1 MKTWTRT
8 RGGLFAALLLAA
20 PGCVLAT
27 RAELE
32 GVQSRNRVLQEQH
45 QAHLAEIENLKTHS
59 RSVEDQLA
67 AAEQKLA
74 LADQQSE
81 IQRKQL
87 ADNGLDPRAHGD
99 AAGKSPL
106 DPATSRR
113 LIELARTCPALKFDP
128 RSGVGRLD
136 NDILFDSG
144 KAELKEGAQRALAD
158 LLELLKSPEGRD
170 LKVLVVGHT
179 DDRAIGKKE
188 IREQYADNFELS
200 TARAQAVADQLRRL
214 GLDEQRLGV
223 AGFGSH
229 QPLASNSTPRDRQ
242 KNRRVEIFVMVPEA
256 PVVGWTESV
265 PGLY

>member
-1 MKTWTRT
+1 MKTWART
-8 RGGLFAALLLAA
+8 RGGLLAALLLAA
-20 PGCVLAT
+20 PGCVLAS
-27 RAELE
+27 REELE

-45 QAHLAEIENLKTHS
+45 QAHLAEIENLKVHT

-74 LADQQSE
+74 LADQQLE
-81 IQRKQL
+81 IQRKQM
-87 ADNGLDPRAHGD
+87 ADNGLDPRAQGN
-99 AAGKSPL
+99 ASRSPL

-113 LIELARTCPALKFDP
+113 LVELAQSCPALKFDP

-144 KAELKEGAQRALAD
+144 KAELKEGAQRALAG

-179 DDRAIGKKE
+179 DDRAIGRRE
-188 IREQYADNFELS
+188 IREQYADNFDLS
-200 TARAQAVADQLRRL
+200 TARAKAVADQLRRM
-214 GLDEQRLGV
+214 GLDDQRLGV
-223 AGFGSH
+223 AGFGAQ

-256 PVVGWTESV
+256 PVVGWTETV
-265 PGLY
+265 PGLYR